1 MQLHPRFPKG
11 CKCMPTISVVV
22 LNYNGLAMVLAC
34 LRSVVTLAWDD
45 LEILVVDNASQDG
58 SADQIAAEFGERV
71 RVIRRLVNSPTAGR
85 NQGFKA
91 ARGDYILSLDNDI
104 VLTDP
109 IVLQKAAAVLERF
122 PSVGALAF
130 KIASAE
136 NPNEPLKEHWWYP
149 VKLEKGRDRFFY
161 ADWFAEGAVM
171 FRRQALAA
179 TGGYDET
186 LFHGFEAVDLSLR
199 LLDQRFDIL
208 YCPNLTSVELRVR
221 GFQPVV
227 RGYIN
232 YLSLR
237 NKIWT
242 AWKDFPFLRGVYF
255 ATTRSAAAGVRALRY
270 GWADLWLKA
279 VAEGFIP
286 PRELRQKRKP
296 ISRAT
301 WERIRVIRKGKFCP
315 QAGEVLPLETSIAY
329 VSPPMLSGGEASLL

>member
-1 MQLHPRFPKG
+1 MWRNE
-11 CKCMPTISVVV
+11 MPTISVVV
-22 LNYNGLAMVLAC
+22 LNYNGGAVLPAC
-34 LRSVVTLAWDD
+34 LRSVIELAWDD
-45 LEILVVDNASQDG
+45 LEILVVDNASRDG
-58 SADQIAAEFGERV
+58 SADQIAVEFGERV
-71 RVIRRLVNSPTAGR
+71 RVIRRSVNSPTAGR
-85 NQGFKA
+85 NEGFKVA
-91 ARGDYILSLDNDI
+91 SGDYVLSLDNDI
-104 VLTDP
+104 VLPDAT
-109 IVLQKAAAVLERF
+109 VVHKAAAILNRF
-122 PSVGALAF
+122 PKVGALSF
-130 KIASAE
+130 KIAGPE
-136 NPNEPLKEHWWYP
+136 VPNEPLLEHWWHP
-149 VKLEKGRDRFFY
+149 LEMRTAQNQFFY
-161 ADWFAEGAVM
+161 TDWFAEGAVM
-171 FRRQALAA
+171 FRREALSS

-186 LFHGFEAVDLSLR
+186 LFHGFESVDFALR
-199 LLDQRFDIL
+199 LLEQGFDIL
-208 YCPNLTSVELRVR
+208 YCPNLTSIELRVR

-242 AWKDFPFLRGVYF
+242 AWKDYPLLRGVYF

-301 WERIRVIRKGKFCP
+301 WDRIRALRKGKFCP
-315 QAGEVLPLETSIAY
+315 QAGDTLSLETSIAY